1 MELYELV
8 AAVKSAKTKSDLA
21 DLVSAEL
28 SLDLDK
34 NKTMKSLRA
43 EVLSGLG
50 VTEDDSVDEN
60 EPVVLIDPNAEGS
73 DQAVTAT
80 AEVIDSGA
88 VIVHK
93 PLVVPAAEDEPEPE
107 AKADTDN
114 RLLRNTDTGTLFV
127 WTPALAEMNN
137 MVEV

>member
-50 VTEDDSVDEN
+50 VTEDDNADEG
-60 EPVVLIDPNAEGS
+60 EPELLIDHAAGGA
-73 DQAVTAT
+73 DQTVTAT
-80 AEVIDSGA
+80 AEKLDGGA
-88 VIVHK
+88 VVVTQA
-93 PLVVPAAEDEPEPE
+93 LVVPAAEDESEPE

>member
-60 EPVVLIDPNAEGS
+60 EPVVLIDP
-73 DQAVTAT
+73 
-80 AEVIDSGA
+80 EVIDSGA

-127 WTPALAEMNN
+127 WTPVLAEMNN

>member
-50 VTEDDSVDEN
+50 VTEDDNADEG
-60 EPVVLIDPNAEGS
+60 EPELLIDHAAGGA
-73 DQAVTAT
+73 DQTVTAT
-80 AEVIDSGA
+80 AEKLNGGA
-88 VIVHK
+88 VVVTQT
-93 PLVVPAAEDEPEPE
+93 LVVPAAEDEPEPE

-127 WTPALAEMNN
+127 WTPVLAEMNN